1 MNDKDSKLIF
11 EAYEDTHP
19 GYEETTWQDTVDG
32 QVVKIT
38 MQDVEAMLNKLKV
51 PQQGTPVP
59 TSKVA
64 HLDIHTKHKASKTP
78 EEQKATYDRAM
89 KSDLKYPII
98 ASMKDGVHNMILDGN
113 HRLHK
118 AVATGVDTINV
129 RTLDLSQT
137 PPGWQ
142 HVFR

>member
-1 MNDKDSKLIF
+1 MNDSQLIW
-11 EAYEDTHP
+11 EAYGEMP
-19 GYEETTWQDTVDG
+19 GYADTTWQDTVDG

-38 MQDVEAMLNKLKV
+38 MQDVEAMLNQLKV

-59 TSKVA
+59 TSKIA
-64 HLDIHTKHKASKTP
+64 HLDIHTKHKDSKSP
-78 EEQKATYDRAM
+78 EEQQATYDRAM
-89 KSDLKYPII
+89 KADMSFAII
-98 ASMKDGVHNMILDGN
+98 ASMKDGVYNMILDGN

-137 PPGWQ
+137 PPDWQ